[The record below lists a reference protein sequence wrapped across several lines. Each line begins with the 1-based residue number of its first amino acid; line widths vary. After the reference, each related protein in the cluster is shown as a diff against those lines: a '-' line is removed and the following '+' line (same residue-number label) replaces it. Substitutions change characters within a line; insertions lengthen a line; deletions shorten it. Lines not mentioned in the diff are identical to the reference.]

1 MTFGVESR
9 RRVARRDV
17 HDDGTATVFDIVY
30 RGRVQSTARVP
41 QPGAINARNALG
53 VFVTGARPGPGARGR
68 SCPGLA
74 SFRGVARRQEL
85 VGEFGGV
92 TVIDDFAHHPTAVAG
107 AIAAVRSRYPRRR
120 LWAVFEPRSN
130 TSRRKVFQ
138 RDYVEAFG
146 AADQVVIGGVFRK
159 ATDAVSTDDLFSP
172 EQLAADLAARGV
184 AARVGGDAD
193 AIRTLLLNDMQ
204 RDDVILLMSNG
215 DFGGLRRKLVDGL
228 GARA

>member
-1 MTFGVESR
+1 MR
-9 RRVARRDV
+9 
-17 HDDGTATVFDIVY
+17 
-30 RGRVQSTARVP
+30 
-41 QPGAINARNALG
+41 L
-53 VFVTGARPGPGARGR
+53 
-68 SCPGLA
+68 
-74 SFRGVARRQEL
+74 
-85 VGEFGGV
+85 
-92 TVIDDFAHHPTAVAG
+92 
-107 AIAAVRSRYPRRR
+107 RYPRRR

-130 TSRRKVFQ
+130 SSRRKVFQ

-159 ATDAVSTDDLFSP
+159 ATDAVSTDELFSP

-228 GARA
+228 GPRA